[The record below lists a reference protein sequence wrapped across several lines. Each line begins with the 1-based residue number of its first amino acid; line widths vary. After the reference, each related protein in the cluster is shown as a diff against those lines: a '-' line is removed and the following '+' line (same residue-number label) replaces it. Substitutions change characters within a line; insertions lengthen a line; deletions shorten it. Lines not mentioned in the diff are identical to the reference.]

1 MWHNSTGIATLY
13 FLVTKIIRVCN
24 DLFSFKKNKNGVYW
38 ILNKIMNFKLSNSIY
53 DLLFC

>member
-38 ILNKIMNFKLSNSIY
+38 ILNKIMNFKLSNSIN